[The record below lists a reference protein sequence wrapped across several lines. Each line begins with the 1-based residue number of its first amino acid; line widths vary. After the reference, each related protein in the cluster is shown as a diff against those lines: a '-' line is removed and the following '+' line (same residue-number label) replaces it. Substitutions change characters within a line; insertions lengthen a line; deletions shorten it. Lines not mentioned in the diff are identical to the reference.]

1 MASEKSGRESREASS
16 AQWPGVSIRWSPWTT
31 RNGMSGARPG
41 DHRNLRTARA
51 QARYALTTMCIGV
64 GQGIAVLIE
73 RV

>member
-1 MASEKSGRESREASS
+1 
-16 AQWPGVSIRWSPWTT
+16 
-31 RNGMSGARPG
+31 MSGARPG